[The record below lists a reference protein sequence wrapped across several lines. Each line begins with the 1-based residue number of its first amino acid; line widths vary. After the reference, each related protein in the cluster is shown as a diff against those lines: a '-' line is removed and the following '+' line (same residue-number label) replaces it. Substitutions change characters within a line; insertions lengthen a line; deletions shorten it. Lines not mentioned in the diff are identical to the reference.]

1 MAVGNSDAV
10 DALMRVKSNLDSGI
24 PQAIQYAAIEA
35 LGSPPSV
42 VENNNKIYLNRRDKM
57 LHTLRKIGLEVVT
70 PKAGLYVWAKLPN
83 GWTSAAFTAVLLDE
97 LDIVVTPGTGY
108 GKSGEGFIRLSLT
121 TPDNRIDQGLK
132 RLSEWQIP
140 NPANS

>member
-1 MAVGNSDAV
+1 MAVGNSNAI

-35 LGSPPSV
+35 LESPSSI
-42 VENNNKIYLNRRDKM
+42 VEGNNKIYLNRRDKM
-57 LHTLRKIGLEVVT
+57 LQTLRKIGLEVVT
-70 PKAGLYVWAKLPN
+70 PKAGMYVWAKLPK
-83 GWTSAAFTAVLLDE
+83 GWTSAGFTAALLDE
-97 LDIVVTPGTGY
+97 MDIVVTPGSGY

-121 TPDNRIDQGLK
+121 TPDDRIDQGLK

-140 NPANS
+140 SPATS

>member
-1 MAVGNSDAV
+1 MAVGNNKAI

-42 VENNNKIYLNRRDKM
+42 VEKNNSIYLNRRDKM
-57 LHTLRKIGLEVVT
+57 LKTLRNIGLEVVT
-70 PKAGLYVWAKLPN
+70 PKAGLYVWAKLPS
-83 GWTSAAFTAVLLDE
+83 GWTSAAFTSALLE
-97 LDIVVTPGTGY
+97 ETDIVVTPGTGY

-121 TPDNRIDQGLK
+121 TPDHRIDQGLK

-140 NPANS
+140 SPKS